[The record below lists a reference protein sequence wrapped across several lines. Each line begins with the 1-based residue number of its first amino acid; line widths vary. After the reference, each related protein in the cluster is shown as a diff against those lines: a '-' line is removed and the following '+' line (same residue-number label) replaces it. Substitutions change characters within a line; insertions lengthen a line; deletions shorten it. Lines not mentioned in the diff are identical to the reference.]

1 MYGFAL
7 KILEENLT
15 HFKKNLTIEIEGYN
29 KRGDKMGALGCAM
42 AYEQIFAD
50 ISDAIET
57 LKSISDEMSEV
68 DDEELRIMSKDV
80 KEGEEIDRRD
90 GTSGDDIYKK
100 GEAEDG

>member
-1 MYGFAL
+1 MYEMSI

-15 HFKKNLTIEIEGYN
+15 HFKRNRTIEIEGYN

-57 LKSISDEMSEV
+57 LKSISEEME
-68 DDEELRIMSKDV
+68 KDV
-80 KEGEEIDRRD
+80 REGDEIDRRD
-90 GTSGDDIYKK
+90 GASGDYIYKE